1 MAKFQETTPGR
12 PPRSRPARPRRG
24 ARSTWLPL
32 ECEDD
37 RWSTLHNGRRPAPRT
52 AVSRY
57 ACILCLV
64 TVWLVHAPAKAR
76 HGPMTMRATAY
87 TGHGRTA
94 SGKRVR
100 RGMVA
105 ADPRVLPLGTKV
117 RLKNAGQYSG
127 VYRVEDTG
135 GRIRG
140 RKIDIYMPSRG
151 AAKQFGRQ
159 TVKVEVLTAQRR
171 RRPGLF
177 ASLVF
182 WRRSVTGSSGRRR
195 SLRR

>member
-1 MAKFQETTPGR
+1 M
-12 PPRSRPARPRRG
+12 
-24 ARSTWLPL
+24 
-32 ECEDD
+32 
-37 RWSTLHNGRRPAPRT
+37 
-52 AVSRY
+52 
-57 ACILCLV
+57 
-64 TVWLVHAPAKAR
+64 TVWLGPWPAKAR
-76 HGPMTMRATAY
+76 HRTMTMQATAY

-105 ADPRVLPLGTKV
+105 ADRHVLPLGTKV

-135 GRIRG
+135 GKIRG
-140 RKIDIYMPSRG
+140 RKIDIYMPSQG

-159 TVKVEVLTAQRR
+159 TVKVEVLTPQKGRR
-171 RRPGLF
+171 QGLL

-182 WRRSVTGSSGRRR
+182 WRRS
-195 SLRR
+195 

>member
-1 MAKFQETTPGR
+1 MRA
-12 PPRSRPARPRRG
+12 
-24 ARSTWLPL
+24 
-32 ECEDD
+32 
-37 RWSTLHNGRRPAPRT
+37 

-57 ACILCLV
+57 VCIFCLV
-64 TVWLVHAPAKAR
+64 MTVWLVPAPAKAR
-76 HGPMTMRATAY
+76 RTITMGATAY

-94 SGKRVR
+94 SGKQVR

-105 ADPRVLPLGTKV
+105 ADRRVLPLGTKV
-117 RLKNAGQYSG
+117 RLKNAGRYSG

-159 TVKVEVLTAQRR
+159 TVKVEVLTPQKRR
-171 RRPGLF
+171 RQGLS
-177 ASLVF
+177 AWLLF
-182 WRRSVTGSSGRRR
+182 WRRS
-195 SLRR
+195 

>member
-1 MAKFQETTPGR
+1 
-12 PPRSRPARPRRG
+12 
-24 ARSTWLPL
+24 
-32 ECEDD
+32 
-37 RWSTLHNGRRPAPRT
+37 
-52 AVSRY
+52 
-57 ACILCLV
+57 
-64 TVWLVHAPAKAR
+64 
-76 HGPMTMRATAY
+76 MTMHATAY

-105 ADPRVLPLGTKV
+105 ADRRVLPLGTKV

-135 GRIRG
+135 GKIRG
-140 RKIDIYMPSRG
+140 RKIDIYMPSHG

-159 TVKVEVLTAQRR
+159 TVKVEVLTPQKRR
-171 RRPGLF
+171 RQGLL

-182 WRRSVTGSSGRRR
+182 WRRS
-195 SLRR
+195 

>member
-1 MAKFQETTPGR
+1 MA
-12 PPRSRPARPRRG
+12 
-24 ARSTWLPL
+24 
-32 ECEDD
+32 
-37 RWSTLHNGRRPAPRT
+37 
-52 AVSRY
+52 
-57 ACILCLV
+57 
-64 TVWLVHAPAKAR
+64 VWLVPAPAKPR
-76 HGPMTMRATAY
+76 HRTMTMRATAY

-100 RGMVA
+100 PGMVA

-140 RKIDIYMPSRG
+140 RKLDIYIPSRS

-159 TVKVEVLTAQRR
+159 SVQVEVMTPRNRR
-171 RRPGLF
+171 RQRLF
-177 ASLVF
+177 ASLAF
-182 WRRSVTGSSGRRR
+182 WRRS
-195 SLRR
+195 